1 MGASSVLKMFGT
13 FAEKAMPKVAEALGK
28 AAPAATGVAKK
39 AVGVGKSAAKTV
51 AKSGSEAGAA
61 AKAVREAGGTFKR
74 SVAKG
79 ASTFAEGIGGGVLD
93 SSAVHAATGRLAE
106 AASGTGV
113 GAKAAGVASKGLD
126 RLVHSRAGKIAA
138 ATGLGATALYATGN
152 GAIVDNT
159 VEAAGNI
166 VKAGGDLLT
175 HAPEAAAGACGA
187 VGSGM
192 DAVSDLA
199 ATVTGVISDVTAGDF
214 GNIANRLGSYVSEHP
229 MATAAGLGGGA
240 LLLGGGGIVGKVA
253 MAGIGFVAAKTVMEK
268 VAMDKGAEQERTSG
282 ASTDMSASIDRAIG
296 DGQAGRTTDADSPY
310 AARAREL
317 AAEPDGMSL

>member
-1 MGASSVLKMFGT
+1 MGASSVLKVFGRV
-13 FAEKAMPKVAEALGK
+13 AEKAMPKVAEALG
-28 AAPAATGVAKK
+28 K

-106 AASGTGV
+106 AASGAGV

-166 VKAGGDLLT
+166 VKAGGDLLA

-187 VGSGM
+187 VGSGA

-229 MATAAGLGGGA
+229 MATAVGLGGGT

-268 VAMDKGAEQERTSG
+268 VAMDKGVEQEKASG

-296 DGQAGRTTDADSPY
+296 ERPAGRTTAEDYAD

>member
-28 AAPAATGVAKK
+28 AVD
-39 AVGVGKSAAKTV
+39 VGKSAAKTV
-51 AKSGSEAGAA
+51 VKSGSEASAA
-61 AKAVREAGGTFKR
+61 AKAVREAGGTFGR
-74 SVAKG
+74 SAAKG
-79 ASTFAEGIGGGVLD
+79 ASTFAEGVGGGMLD
-93 SSAVHAATGRLAE
+93 SSAVRRATGRLAE

-152 GAIVDNT
+152 GAIVDDT
-159 VEAAGNI
+159 VDAAGNI
-166 VKAGGDLLT
+166 VKAGGNLLA

-199 ATVTGVISDVTAGDF
+199 ETVTGVISDVTAGDF

-229 MATAAGLGGGA
+229 MATAVGLGGGA

-268 VAMDKGAEQERTSG
+268 VAMDKGAERKKTSE

-296 DGQAGRTTDADSPY
+296 ERPVGRTTAADYADA
-310 AARAREL
+310 AQAREL
-317 AAEPDGMSL
+317 AAESDGMSL